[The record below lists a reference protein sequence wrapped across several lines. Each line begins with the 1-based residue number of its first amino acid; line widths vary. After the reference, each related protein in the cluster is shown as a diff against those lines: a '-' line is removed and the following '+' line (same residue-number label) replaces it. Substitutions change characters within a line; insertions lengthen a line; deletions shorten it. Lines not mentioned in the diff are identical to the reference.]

1 MAKRGTSRAPMDEVL
16 AVVMAGGRGTR
27 LGALTR
33 GCAKPAVPFG
43 GEYRIIDYTMSNCF
57 NSGVQRMAVLTQY
70 EARDLIAHLQR
81 AWAFRAL
88 YPGEFV
94 SIWPAQQ
101 DSSDDW
107 YQGTADA
114 VRQNLQAIMDSG
126 AEHVLILA
134 GDHVYSMDYRELVQ
148 RHVNAGADVTVACTE
163 VPLAEAR
170 RCGVVEADEAGR
182 VHGFTEKPDRPV
194 PIRGRPDEAYV
205 SMGIYAFR
213 LPALAAALG
222 QDGGSLH
229 DFGGDVLPAM
239 LEHYRVLAF
248 PFVDDRGRPR
258 FWRDAGT
265 VDAYYEASMALLDP
279 AARRDL
285 YRPGW
290 QVVTADVACSP
301 AILERDEHGR
311 RATVVDSIVAR
322 GASICGGRVSGSI
335 VSRGVEIGPGA
346 EVTDSVLLPGARIG
360 EDCRIANAV
369 VGPGCSV
376 PAGTVIDGKENPGEG
391 TPHVVLVTRETLAGV
406 SSPDCDCNG
415 NRDKDSDRDR
425 DSSRPRQALRLVESL

>member
-1 MAKRGTSRAPMDEVL
+1 MATRRAPPAPMDEVL

-27 LGALTR
+27 LGELTR

-43 GEYRIIDYTMSNCF
+43 GEYRIIDFTMSNCF
-57 NSGVQRMAVLTQY
+57 NSGVQQTAVLTQY
-70 EARDLIAHLQR
+70 EGRDLIAHLQR

-94 SIWPAQQ
+94 KIWPAQQ

-107 YQGTADA
+107 YQGTADS
-114 VRQNLQAIMDSG
+114 VRQNLRAIIDSG
-126 AEHVLILA
+126 ADHILILA
-134 GDHVYSMDYRELVQ
+134 GDHVYSMDYRELVE
-148 RHVNAGADVTVACTE
+148 RHVTAGADVTVACTE
-163 VPLAEAR
+163 VSLQEAR
-170 RCGVVEADEAGR
+170 RCGVVEADRSGW
-182 VHGFTEKPDRPV
+182 VHGFTEKPDGPV
-194 PIRGRPDEAYV
+194 PIRGRPDAAYV

-213 LPALAAALG
+213 LPALVAALG
-222 QDGGSLH
+222 GDGGSLH
-229 DFGGDVLPAM
+229 DFGADVLPAM
-239 LEHYRVLAF
+239 LAHYRVLAF

-301 AILERDEHGR
+301 AILERDESGR

-322 GASICGGRVSGSI
+322 GTSICGARVTGSI

-346 EVTDSVLLPGARIG
+346 EVLDSVLLPDARIG
-360 EDCRIANAV
+360 EDCRIRNAV
-369 VGPGCSV
+369 VCPGCRV

-391 TPHVVLVTRETLAGV
+391 IPHTVLVTRETLAEM
-406 SSPDCDCNG
+406 SSPDRDGDGDC
-415 NRDKDSDRDR
+415 DR
-425 DSSRPRQALRLVESL
+425 DSNCPRQALRLVESF

>member
-1 MAKRGTSRAPMDEVL
+1 MDEVL

-27 LGALTR
+27 LGALTK

-57 NSGVQRMAVLTQY
+57 NSGVRQTAVLTQY

-94 SIWPAQQ
+94 NIWPAQQ
-101 DSSDDW
+101 DSNDDW

-134 GDHVYSMDYRELVQ
+134 GDHVYSMDYRDLVE
-148 RHVNAGADVTVACTE
+148 RHVQAGADVTVACTE

-170 RCGVVEADEAGR
+170 RCGVVEAGEAGR

-194 PIRGRPDEAYV
+194 PIPGRPGEAYV

-213 LPALAAALG
+213 LPALTAVLG
-222 QDGGSLH
+222 QEDGSLH

-239 LEHYRVLAF
+239 LDHYRVVAF
-248 PFVDDRGRPR
+248 PFVGDRGRPR

-290 QVVTADVACSP
+290 QVVTAEVACSP
-301 AILERDEHGR
+301 AILEHDERGR

-322 GASICGGRVSGSI
+322 GSSICGARVSGSV
-335 VSRGVEIGPGA
+335 VSRAVEIGPGA

-360 EDCRIANAV
+360 EDCRISNAV
-369 VGPGCSV
+369 IGPGCSV
-376 PAGTVIDGKENPGEG
+376 PAGTVIDGKETPGEG
-391 TPHVVLVTRETLAGV
+391 TPHTVLVTRDTLAEV
-406 SSPDCDCNG
+406 SSPDCYRDCDG
-415 NRDKDSDRDR
+415 DCDGDGDDDRDDDR
-425 DSSRPRQALRLVESL
+425 DSNRPRSPLRLVESF

>member
-1 MAKRGTSRAPMDEVL
+1 MTRGQTSPAPMDEVL
-16 AVVMAGGRGTR
+16 AVVMAGGRGSR
-27 LGALTR
+27 LGALTK

-57 NSGVQRMAVLTQY
+57 NSGVQKVAVLTQY

-134 GDHVYSMDYRELVQ
+134 GDHIYSMDYRELVGG
-148 RHVNAGADVTVACTE
+148 HVAAGADVTVACTE
-163 VPLAEAR
+163 VSLKEAR
-170 RCGVVEADEAGR
+170 RCGVVEADEASW

-205 SMGIYAFR
+205 SMGIYVFR
-213 LPALAAALG
+213 LSALAAGLG
-222 QDGGSLH
+222 QHDGSLH

-239 LEHYRVLAF
+239 LAHYHVLAF

-301 AILERDEHGR
+301 TILERDERGR

-335 VSRGVEIGPGA
+335 VSRRVEVGPGA
-346 EVTDSVLLPGARIG
+346 EVIDSVLLPGARIG
-360 EDCRIANAV
+360 EDCRISNAV
-369 VGPGCSV
+369 VGPRCSV
-376 PAGTVIDGKENPGEG
+376 PAGTVIDGKARPGEG
-391 TPHVVLVTRETLAGV
+391 TARTVLVTPETIAEV
-406 SSPDCDCNG
+406 SS
-415 NRDKDSDRDR
+415 RD
-425 DSSRPRQALRLVESL
+425 RPRQALRLVESF